1 MDSNLNLEK
10 KVSNLNLINVVN
22 KSLIIITL
30 NLELEIKNNTQ
41 F

>member
-10 KVSNLNLINVVN
+10 KVLNLNLINVVN